1 MADDG
6 ATDAALNKSC
16 SASGGAINITL
27 PLLPL
32 KHYNVSITAV
42 NAYGMNSPTHRT
54 ISKPFLMPSQSHVP
68 INVTVGTFSVI
79 NVTANTTGPQCVY
92 YDDSP
97 AIGCVVHLK
106 SAKSYVTYC
115 RVLGKS
121 NKSVNLSL
129 CNSSYSN
136 GPLSTGMF
144 SVDVYDIGS
153 DGDVSPIAAIREYS
167 LDWSTA
173 LQGSLFIKCFY

>member
-6 ATDAALNKSC
+6 ATDAPLNKSGF
-16 SASGGAINITL
+16 ASGGMINTTL

-42 NAYGMNSPTHRT
+42 SAYGMNPPIHIT
-54 ISKPFLMPSQSHVP
+54 ISKPFLMPSQCHVP

-79 NVTANTTGPQCVY
+79 NVTTNTTEPQCDY
-92 YDDSP
+92 YSPSP

-106 SAKSYVTYC
+106 HAKSDVTYC
-115 RVLGKS
+115 RVLGRS
-121 NKSVNLSL
+121 NDKSVNQSL

-136 GPLSTGMF
+136 GPLSTGIY
-144 SVDVYDIGS
+144 SVDAYDIGS
-153 DGDVSPIAAIREYS
+153 DGNVSSIKAISGHS
-167 LDWSTA
+167 LYLSTA
-173 LQGSLFIKCFY
+173 LQGFCIN